1 MTRRAHDDHDPALVE
16 KVVASETVYEGGFL
30 TVDHL
35 TVELPGG
42 GTSGRDI
49 VRHPGAVGV
58 LALDGDDVI
67 LVRQFRVALGRV
79 MLEIPAGKIDH
90 GEDPER
96 TARRELEE
104 ETGYV
109 AGKLA
114 HLMTLA
120 TSAGFCDEA
129 IDLYVTTDL
138 TRGDSHPDTDEI
150 LEVVTMPFAELLER
164 IDRGEIED
172 GKTVVAALFHACRDY

>member
-1 MTRRAHDDHDPALVE
+1 MSERDRDLIE

-42 GTSGRDI
+42 GRSGRDI

-58 LALDGDDVI
+58 LALHGDAVI
-67 LVRQFRVALGRV
+67 LVRQFRVALDRV
-79 MLEIPAGKIDH
+79 LLEIPAGKIDE
-90 GEDPER
+90 GEDPVA

-109 AGKLA
+109 AGELT

-138 TRGDSHPDTDEI
+138 RLGDTRPDEDEI
-150 LEVVTMPFAELLER
+150 LEVVTMPFVELRRMVE
-164 IDRGEIED
+164 RGEIED
-172 GKTVVAALFHACRDY
+172 GKTVVATLLHACHID

>member
-1 MTRRAHDDHDPALVE
+1 MRSDDHDPALVE
-16 KVVASETVYEGGFL
+16 RVVGSETVYEGGFL

-67 LVRQFRVALGRV
+67 LVRQFRVALDTV
-79 MLEIPAGKIDH
+79 LLEIPAGKIDA
-90 GEDPER
+90 GEDPET

-104 ETGYV
+104 ETGFV
-109 AGKLA
+109 AGELV

-129 IDLYVTTDL
+129 IDLYVTTDI
-138 TRGDSHPDTDEI
+138 TRGETHPDEDEI
-150 LEVVTMPFAELLER
+150 LEVVRMPFSDLLAR

-172 GKTVVAALFHACRDY
+172 GKTVVAALFHARRRR